1 MQRMINAE
9 SSRNAVLKIA
19 MGFFKSSFL
28 SNSHTIKPEG
38 NRIIFARVLIL
49 SFFFNP
55 TLSRSTTCMSQI
67 NVRDTRA
74 CRAVLNDF

>member
-9 SSRNAVLKIA
+9 SPRSAVLKIA
-19 MGFFKSSFL
+19 MDFLKSSFL
-28 SNSHTIKPEG
+28 SNSRTIKPEE
-38 NRIIFARVLIL
+38 NRIFARVLIL
-49 SFFFNP
+49 SLFFNP
-55 TLSRSTTCMSQI
+55 TLSHSTTCMSQI